1 MFFNVYLIC
10 LRCTRGST
18 INRTKGA
25 RYIRC
30 KGKFLERESIEACFQ
45 GERLS
50 QGKNERYDFRVIPF
64 VKGGDIIHMK
74 GERVI
79 KGL

>member
-1 MFFNVYLIC
+1 MLILYALDVHEEAPQIGQRGRYL
-10 LRCTRGST
+10 SDVKV
-18 INRTKGA
+18 NA
-25 RYIRC
+25 W
-30 KGKFLERESIEACFQ
+30 REIIEACFQ

-74 GERVI
+74 GKRVI
-79 KGL
+79 RGL

>member
-1 MFFNVYLIC
+1 MLGGATLDGNIPLP
-10 LRCTRGST
+10 LM
-18 INRTKGA
+18 TKGRDLSDA
-25 RYIRC
+25 
-30 KGKFLERESIEACFQ
+30 KVNAWREIIEACFQ

-79 KGL
+79 RDL